1 FRENPRLLLISN
13 RSFNDRIANV
23 MWSLTRWDPDR
34 KLSSSPKAFCD
45 NCLIYQSPLV
55 DAMKLDCQFI
65 LCENDCS
72 NVFILCSL

>member
-1 FRENPRLLLISN
+1 
-13 RSFNDRIANV
+13 
-23 MWSLTRWDPDR
+23 MWSLSRWDPDR

-65 LCENDCS
+65 LCENDCI
-72 NVFILCSL
+72 NVFKTIALTFSYCVHFD